1 MQSQGLYIILT
12 ILLMKIKTKIAFK
25 EYRKLLFSLTY
36 RKPIMKVILGV
47 AFAMVVWILGYYLRF
62 LPVPRPQIYQYITLI
77 LITVIQPITIYWTIK
92 RNYDS
97 SNHLRE
103 RLEIELS
110 QKEIQV
116 QGESF
121 YTEIKWEKIFK
132 IDEEPN
138 WFLIYQ
144 NTLSAIIIPRKQ
156 FSSIQ
161 LEEFKTILTAIPNV
175 PVSFK
180 KKR

>member
-1 MQSQGLYIILT
+1 MI
-12 ILLMKIKTKIAFK
+12 IKTKISFK

-36 RKPIMKVILGV
+36 RKPIMKVILCV
-47 AFAMVVWILGYYLRF
+47 AFVMLVWILGYYLHF
-62 LPVPRPQIYQYITLI
+62 LPVPKPQIYQYITLI
-77 LITVIQPITIYWTIK
+77 LITVVQPFTIYLTIK

-110 QKEIQV
+110 QNEIKV

-121 YTEIKWEKIFK
+121 DTKIKWMKIFK
-132 IDEEPN
+132 IDEEQN

-144 NTLSAIIIPRKQ
+144 NNLSAIIIPKKE
-156 FSSIQ
+156 FSSTQ
-161 LEEFKTILTAIPNV
+161 LEEFRAILTAIPNV
-175 PVSFK
+175 PVHLK
-180 KKR
+180 KK

>member
-1 MQSQGLYIILT
+1 
-12 ILLMKIKTKIAFK
+12 MKIKTQISFR

-36 RKPIMKVILGV
+36 RKPIMKVILCF
-47 AFAMVVWILGYYLRF
+47 AFVMLVWILGYYLHF
-62 LPVPRPQIYQYITLI
+62 LPVPKPQIYQYITLS
-77 LITVIQPITIYWTIK
+77 LITVVQPITIYWTIK

-103 RLEIELS
+103 QLEIELS
-110 QKEIQV
+110 QTEIKV

-138 WFLIYQ
+138 WFLMYQ
-144 NTLSAIIIPRKQ
+144 NNLSAIIIPRKE
-156 FSSIQ
+156 FSSTQ
-161 LEEFKTILTAIPNV
+161 LAEFKTILSAIPNV
-175 PVSFK
+175 PIHLK
-180 KKR
+180 KK

>member
-1 MQSQGLYIILT
+1 
-12 ILLMKIKTKIAFK
+12 
-25 EYRKLLFSLTY
+25 
-36 RKPIMKVILGV
+36 MKVILCVG
-47 AFAMVVWILGYYLRF
+47 FAMVVWILSYYVHF
-62 LPVPRPQIYQYITLI
+62 LPVPKPQIYQYITLI

-103 RLEIELS
+103 RLEIELLP
-110 QKEIQV
+110 KEIKV

-132 IDEEPN
+132 IDEETN

-144 NTLSAIIIPRKQ
+144 NNLSAIIIPRKE
-156 FSSIQ
+156 FSTAQ
-161 LEEFKTILTAIPNV
+161 VEEFKTILTAIPNV
-175 PVSFK
+175 PIHL